1 MATGD
6 DRKYL
11 AERLRG
17 PFDVFQGPRYW
28 ELNGSIFG
36 LYIMAGSEELL
47 RHGLAKIADLID
59 PDLSKNGPEFDTN
72 DPETAGELKKATVNR
87 DWLLEIADRLEREYP
102 DSRDAAIGVMEDAAS
117 EIRKAVGA

>member
-1 MATGD
+1 MATDD

-47 RHGLAKIADLID
+47 RYGLAKIADLID
-59 PDLSKNGPEFDTN
+59 TSP
-72 DPETAGELKKATVNR
+72 TVDR
-87 DWLLEIADRLEREYP
+87 DWLLEIADRLEMEYP
-102 DSRDAAIGVMEDAAS
+102 DSRDAAIGVMDDAAS